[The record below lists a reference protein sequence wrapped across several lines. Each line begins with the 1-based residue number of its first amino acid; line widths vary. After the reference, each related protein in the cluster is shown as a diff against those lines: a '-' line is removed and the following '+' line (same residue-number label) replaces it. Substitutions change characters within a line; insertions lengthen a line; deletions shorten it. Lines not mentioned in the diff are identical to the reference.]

1 MLTMVIARSLR
12 FSAAPAPHRRNASA
26 RLCSSDSARRNTTRV
41 VSSSSSVSR
50 RREATSRHRRKAA
63 KANLCWN
70 RPATAPSNRFLRR
83 SARAAAAAAAAAAGT
98 RRRGGRRRREVKH
111 AVAPREKMVRRARPV
126 AQRREA
132 VEVAR
137 ARRAQ
142 KIHFTR
148 RAKTPSNFLKTAV
161 RRYSTVQY
169 PSCPRARV
177 QYPATPPGTALI
189 SRTDCTVK
197 HKN

>member
-1 MLTMVIARSLR
+1 MMLTMVIARSLR

-63 KANLCWN
+63 KANLCRN
-70 RPATAPSNRFLRR
+70 PPGHGSQQPLFATLG
-83 SARAAAAAAAAAAGT
+83 ARGGGGGGGGGGGT

-126 AQRREA
+126 AQRRESGGGCACAPRSENSFHATSQNA
-132 VEVAR
+132 VKFFE
-137 ARRAQ
+137 
-142 KIHFTR
+142 
-148 RAKTPSNFLKTAV
+148 NGGTAD
-161 RRYSTVQY
+161 STVQY

-177 QYPATPPGTALI
+177 Q
-189 SRTDCTVK
+189 
-197 HKN
+197 